1 MGPNPSVNRTFCPM
15 NPLGIWLC
23 KQLLPRVL
31 GKACESTI
39 PRSGEEGAKVN
50 CYVTAIDKGAEPYL
64 IVLGVSEGQ
73 LECIEWN
80 GSRYEIERQL
90 PLATFRLADFSITH
104 YYGLSSVEYRG
115 IIDFVLNRLTGWPY
129 LKIHVVRL
137 LDHLGQY
144 IFNKKKLYT
153 KQRIELLKFLVE
165 RALDGQTEHNPLDL
179 MTGLYTMR
187 WFLHPQGEQKQH
199 RVEFYLK
206 SLVET
211 GELEH
216 INYKYVVTGKALGTI
231 EEYEE
236 QERKHTENV
245 KMQWRMF
252 WLTVAVAIG
261 TIIQAG
267 LVKLPPIIDLTTK

>member
-1 MGPNPSVNRTFCPM
+1 M
-15 NPLGIWLC
+15 
-23 KQLLPRVL
+23 
-31 GKACESTI
+31 I
-39 PRSGEEGAKVN
+39 PRSGDEGSKVN

-64 IVLGVSEGQ
+64 IVLGISEGQ

-80 GSRYEIERQL
+80 GSRYEIERKVA
-90 PLATFRLADFSITH
+90 LAEFHLADFSITH

-115 IIDFVLNRLTGWPY
+115 ISDFILNRLTGWPNFR
-129 LKIHVVRL
+129 IHVVRL

-144 IFNKKKLYT
+144 LFNKKKLYT

-165 RALDGQTEHNPLDL
+165 RALDGQTEHRPLDL

-187 WFLHPQGEQKQH
+187 WFLHPQGEQQQQ

-211 GELEH
+211 GELQY
-216 INYKYVVTGKALGTI
+216 INYKYVVTGKALSTI

-236 QERKHTENV
+236 QERKHTESV

-267 LVKLPPIIDLTTK
+267 LVKLQPLIDLTTK